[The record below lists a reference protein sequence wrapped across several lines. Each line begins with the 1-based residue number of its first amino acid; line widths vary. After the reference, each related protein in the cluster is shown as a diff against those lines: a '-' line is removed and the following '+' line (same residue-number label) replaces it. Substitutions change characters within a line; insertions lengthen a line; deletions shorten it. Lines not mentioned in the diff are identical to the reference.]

1 MKKIDFGAALG
12 KAKAVSQKIGAAAV
26 KAGKAAAK
34 GAGEMTEKIKAGVE
48 ERTAFAAQERAE
60 MMEDKGLEPEPEKKR
75 SGSMSLKI
83 VILIMA
89 PVLVLTIAGLIA
101 IRSSAFRAYKN
112 GAKFEL
118 KNVAVTVGTLGSV
131 DEAKIRKLS
140 DETGI
145 KISVY
150 EDGKMLYGDSSSA
163 RTLASNIVSKAATE
177 PVETT
182 EKMFGEEYLV
192 CYMTVGDRIVKTA
205 LPISRA
211 KRSTVLT
218 FTTNAIIMIGLFVIC
233 IIPSVPSTR
242 NITRALRVT
251 LGQITELADGNL
263 VVELDE
269 KIADRSDEMGAVER
283 AIKKLADNFG
293 DLLRNIDETSTSLGM
308 LSNDFSGSFETIV
321 DSIGNVNIAMEEIA
335 KGASA
340 QASESANLN
349 AKFVSIGES
358 IESAGKSVEALAMS
372 AESMKTYNTTAQQTI
387 FEIEKMSSETT
398 ESVHEIKEQTAKTN
412 KSAMQIGKAT
422 DMIADI
428 ASQTNLLSLNASIEA
443 ARAGEMGRGFAVV
456 ANEIRSLADQS
467 KQSAQAIAD
476 IVKELIENSN
486 ISVEA
491 MEKAS
496 EIMARQSEGITTSKE
511 VFTKLNSEIDNVVSA
526 VDTITGEIKVL
537 GSDKNEAMSGME
549 SLAAIAEENA
559 AGTWETSASMNTLNE
574 VVIKGKA
581 NTEEIMNLSKSLKEQ
596 TEKIKLN

>member
-1 MKKIDFGAALG
+1 MKKMDFSALIG
-12 KAKAVSQKIGAAAV
+12 KAKVASQKIGAAAV
-26 KAGKAAAK
+26 KAGKVAAK
-34 GAGEMTEKIKAGVE
+34 GAGTMTSRIKADVKARADFAALEKAEIRE
-48 ERTAFAAQERAE
+48 ER
-60 MMEDKGLEPEPEKKR
+60 GLEPETEKKR
-75 SGSMSLKI
+75 HGSIAVKI
-83 VILIMA
+83 ILLMTL
-89 PVLVLTIAGLIA
+89 PVLVLTVAGLVA

-118 KNVAVTVGTLGSV
+118 KNVAATVGLLGSV
-131 DEAKIRKLS
+131 DDAKIQKIS
-140 DETGI
+140 EQTGI
-145 KISVY
+145 RISVY
-150 EDGKMLYGDSSSA
+150 ENGKMVYGDGASV
-163 RTLASNIVSKAATE
+163 RTLTSDIVSKAASKTI
-177 PVETT
+177 ETQ
-182 EKMFGEEYLV
+182 EKMFGEDHFV
-192 CYMTVGDRIVKTA
+192 CYMSFDGRIIKTA
-205 LPISRA
+205 LPVSRA
-211 KRSTVLT
+211 KKSTVLT

-233 IIPSVPSTR
+233 LIPAIPSTR
-242 NITRALRVT
+242 NITRGLRIT
-251 LGQITELADGNL
+251 LGQIAELADGNL
-263 VVELDE
+263 VVELDQ
-269 KIADRSDEMGAVER
+269 KTADRSDEMGAVER
-283 AIKKLADNFG
+283 SIKKMADNFG
-293 DLLRNIDETSTSLGM
+293 ELLGNIDETSTSLGM

-321 DSIGNVNIAMEEIA
+321 ESIGNVNVAMEEIA

-340 QASESANLN
+340 QASESAKLN
-349 AKFVSIGES
+349 SKFVSIGES
-358 IESAGKSVEALAMS
+358 IESAGKSVEALAQS
-372 AESMKTYNTTAQQTI
+372 AESMKTYNTTAQKTI

-476 IVKELIENSN
+476 IVKELIDNSN

-511 VFTKLNSEIDNVVSA
+511 VFTKLNSEIDNVVNA
-526 VDTITGEIKVL
+526 VGTITGEIKIL
-537 GSDKNEAMSGME
+537 GRDKNEAMSGME

-559 AGTWETSASMNTLNE
+559 AGTWETSASMNTLKE
-574 VVIKGKA
+574 VVVKGKA
-581 NTEEIMNLSKSLKEQ
+581 NTEEIMNLSRSLKEE